1 MPQIKILFF
10 NHLNT
15 KYHIEAYASVTS
27 GVRYW
32 YNIFLCFK
40 CMFRA
45 NTG

>member
-10 NHLNT
+10 NNLNT
-15 KYHIEAYASVTS
+15 KHHIWAYAYVTS

-32 YNIFLCFK
+32 YSVFSRINGLLY
-40 CMFRA
+40 A